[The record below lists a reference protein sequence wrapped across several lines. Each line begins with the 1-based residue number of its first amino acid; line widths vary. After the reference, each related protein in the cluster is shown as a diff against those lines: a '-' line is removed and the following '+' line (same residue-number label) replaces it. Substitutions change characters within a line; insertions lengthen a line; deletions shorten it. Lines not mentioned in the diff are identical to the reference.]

1 MRTAL
6 RHAVTATLA
15 AAAAVLLAGC
25 GKAGGSGGP
34 PAMPPPAVNVAVAL
48 KRPIT
53 EWDEFT
59 GRIEAVESV
68 ELRPRVTGYLEAIRY
83 AQGGTVKAGD
93 VLFEIDDREYRA
105 AYARA
110 EADVQRAQS
119 RVDLARRELERGN
132 RMVERKLMAQDQVDM
147 RGAELRQAQA
157 DLAAARAAADAARI
171 DLEFCLV
178 RSPIDGRAGKAEVTV
193 GNLVTDGMPEA
204 TLLTTVVSIDPVYV
218 SFEGDEQVY
227 LKYQSMARRGER
239 PSSRDERNPVR
250 VGLANEDGYPHQGTM
265 EFVDNQLDP
274 STGTIR
280 ARAVIEND
288 DGYLTPGLFARI
300 QLLGSG
306 TREAVLINDRAIMTD
321 QDRKFVWVIGPG
333 NAALRRDVVPG
344 PEVEGLRVIDQ
355 GLAGGE
361 SVIVNGVQKVFFP
374 GMPVA
379 PKVVPM
385 DQPEG
390 APAPAPAP
398 APAAP

>member
-6 RHAVTATLA
+6 RHAVTAILTA
-15 AAAAVLLAGC
+15 AAALLLAGC

-68 ELRPRVTGYLEAIRY
+68 ELRPRVTGYLQAIRY
-83 AQGGTVKAGD
+83 TQGGTVKAGD

-105 AYARA
+105 VYARA

-119 RVDLARRELERGN
+119 RVGLARRELERGN

-147 RGAELRQAQA
+147 RADELRQAQA

-239 PSSRDERNPVR
+239 PSSRDARNPVR
-250 VGLANEDGYPHQGTM
+250 VGLANEDGYPYQGTM

-306 TREAVLINDRAIMTD
+306 THEAVLINDHAIMTD

-333 NAALRRDVVPG
+333 NAATRRDVVPG
-344 PEVEGLRVIDQ
+344 PVVEGLRVIDK

-361 SVIVNGVQKVFFP
+361 TVIVNGVQKVFFP

-379 PKVVPM
+379 PQVVPM

-390 APAPAPAP
+390 APAPAAP
-398 APAAP
+398 AGP

>member
-6 RHAVTATLA
+6 RHAVTAILTA
-15 AAAAVLLAGC
+15 AAALLLAGC

-68 ELRPRVTGYLEAIRY
+68 ELRPRVTGYLQAIRY
-83 AQGGTVKAGD
+83 TQGGTVKAGD

-147 RGAELRQAQA
+147 RADELRQAQA

-239 PSSRDERNPVR
+239 PSSRDARNPVR

-306 TREAVLINDRAIMTD
+306 THEAVLINDRAIMTD

-333 NAALRRDVVPG
+333 NAATRRDVVPG
-344 PEVEGLRVIDQ
+344 PVVEGLRVIDK

-361 SVIVNGVQKVFFP
+361 TVIVNGVQKVFVP

-379 PKVVPM
+379 PQVVSM

-390 APAPAPAP
+390 APAPAAP
-398 APAAP
+398 AGP

>member
-6 RHAVTATLA
+6 RHAVTAILTA
-15 AAAAVLLAGC
+15 AAALLLAGC

-68 ELRPRVTGYLEAIRY
+68 ELRPRVTGYLQAIRY
-83 AQGGTVKAGD
+83 TQGGTVKAGD

-105 AYARA
+105 VHARA

-147 RGAELRQAQA
+147 RAAELRQAQA

-239 PSSRDERNPVR
+239 PSSRDARNPVR
-250 VGLANEDGYPHQGTM
+250 VGLANEDGYPYQGTM

-306 TREAVLINDRAIMTD
+306 THEAVLINDRAIMTD

-333 NAALRRDVVPG
+333 NAATRRDVVPG
-344 PEVEGLRVIDQ
+344 PVVEGLRVIDK

-361 SVIVNGVQKVFFP
+361 TVIVNGVQKVFFP

-379 PKVVPM
+379 PQVVPM

-390 APAPAPAP
+390 ARAP
-398 APAAP
+398 APAAPAGP

>member
-15 AAAAVLLAGC
+15 AAAAVLLGGC
-25 GKAGGSGGP
+25 GKAGGAGGP

-59 GRIEAVESV
+59 GRIEAVDSV

-83 AQGGTVKAGD
+83 TQGGTVKAGD

-110 EADVQRAQS
+110 EADVQRAES
-119 RVDLARRELERGN
+119 RVDLARRELDRGN
-132 RMVERKLMAQDQVDM
+132 RMVERKLMAQDQVDV

-239 PSSRDERNPVR
+239 PSSRDARNPVR

-306 TREAVLINDRAIMTD
+306 THEAVLINDRAIMTD

-333 NAALRRDVVPG
+333 NAATRRDVVPG
-344 PEVEGLRVIDQ
+344 PVVEGLRVIDE

-361 SVIVNGVQKVFFP
+361 HVIVNGVQKVFFP

-379 PKVVPM
+379 PQVVPM

-390 APAPAPAP
+390 APAAAPAP

>member
-68 ELRPRVTGYLEAIRY
+68 ELRPRVTGYLKAIRY

-239 PSSRDERNPVR
+239 PSSRDARNPVR

-379 PKVVPM
+379 PQVVPM

>member
-6 RHAVTATLA
+6 RHAVTAILTA
-15 AAAAVLLAGC
+15 AAALLLAGC

-68 ELRPRVTGYLEAIRY
+68 ELRPRVTGYLQAIRY
-83 AQGGTVKAGD
+83 TQGGTVKAGD

-105 AYARA
+105 VYARA

-119 RVDLARRELERGN
+119 RVGLARRELERGN

-147 RGAELRQAQA
+147 RADELRQAQA

-239 PSSRDERNPVR
+239 PSSRDARNPVR
-250 VGLANEDGYPHQGTM
+250 VGLANEDGYPYQGTM

-306 TREAVLINDRAIMTD
+306 THEAVLINDRAIMTD

-333 NAALRRDVVPG
+333 NAATRRDVVPG
-344 PEVEGLRVIDQ
+344 PVVEGLRVIDK

-361 SVIVNGVQKVFFP
+361 TVIVNGVQKVFFP

-379 PKVVPM
+379 PQVVPM

-390 APAPAPAP
+390 APAPAAP
-398 APAAP
+398 AGP